1 MRPNCRL
8 SLVRASKSSD
18 ALQRDAG
25 RAKGIACAMVQAPSR
40 CSRTDLEEQD
50 RALADCQK
58 ALREAQD
65 RCAQLEADRV
75 RLESILEGSQD
86 AIWSWNTDGVV
97 VRWNAAAKKLLGYAA
112 DEIVGQSLL
121 KLVRPERWEAA
132 RAVMKS
138 IRKGAWYGRYETV
151 RVRKDGA
158 LVDVELTVSPIAD
171 TSGRI
176 IGASTLCREIS
187 ERKQFQASLTKRMSQ
202 LTSLV
207 QFTERLQSASSLDAV
222 FAAALDG
229 IKSALGCDRASVLL
243 FDGMGVMRFVASR
256 GLSDAYRK
264 AVDGH
269 SPWAKDAKDPSP
281 ICVADIELSGEPV
294 SLKETVKAE
303 GIRALAFIPLIAD
316 GWLIGKFMTYYPDP
330 HTFSD
335 EEIGLAN
342 TIARQL
348 ALAVAHQ
355 SAVEELRQSEERFR
369 LMLEHAPVMI
379 WMSDALGHC
388 LHLNR
393 MLREFWGVD
402 EADIPSFD
410 WRSTMHPEDAESIGE
425 SMASAVITRGPVT
438 VRGRYLNAQGAY
450 RFLQTNA
457 QPRFSSKGE
466 FGGLIG
472 VNVDVTEREEAEA
485 ALRESEERFRLA
497 VEAAPSG
504 MVMTDQDGRITLV
517 NAQSERLF
525 GYSREELIGQK
536 IEAIVP
542 PESEGSHPELQTAYF
557 ARPTAR
563 GMGLGRGLRARRKDG
578 TEIPVEIGLSPFKTS
593 QGVVAL
599 AAVVDISSRK
609 QAEAERE
616 LLIAELNHRV
626 KNTLSV
632 VQSIA
637 HQTFRGAEPMLAA
650 QRAFEGRLIAL
661 ASAHNLLT
669 QLNWEHASLEQ
680 IAKVILNVTGDGS
693 GRVRLSGPQILLPPK
708 EALSFTMALHE
719 LCTNAMKYGAL
730 SNDAGHIDVGWTRSR
745 DPRPRLDLVW
755 RESGG
760 PPVSRPSK
768 GGFGSRLLERSLAFD
783 LDGEVRLSFEPSGLV
798 CSIHAPLPRERDIRQ

>member
-1 MRPNCRL
+1 MIQRP
-8 SLVRASKSSD
+8 
-18 ALQRDAG
+18 G
-25 RAKGIACAMVQAPSR
+25 RRSQA
-40 CSRTDLEEQD
+40 DLEAQD
-50 RALADCQK
+50 PRVALADCQK

-75 RLESILEGSQD
+75 RLELILEGSQD

-132 RAVMKS
+132 RAVMES
-138 IRKGAWYGRYETV
+138 VRKGAWYGRYETV

-176 IGASTLCREIS
+176 IGASTMCREIT
-187 ERKQFQASLTKRMSQ
+187 ERKQFQASLAKRMSQ
-202 LTSLV
+202 LTSLI

-281 ICVADIELSGEPV
+281 ICVADIELSGEPE
-294 SLKETVKAE
+294 SLKETIKAE

-316 GWLIGKFMTYYPDP
+316 GRLIGKFMTYYPDP
-330 HTFSD
+330 HAFSG
-335 EEIGLAN
+335 EEIGFAT

-348 ALAVAHQ
+348 GLAVAHQ
-355 SAVEELRQSEERFR
+355 SAVEELRHSEERFR
-369 LMLEHAPVMI
+369 RTMSEHAPVMI

-402 EADIPSFD
+402 EADITSFN
-410 WRSTMHPEDAESIGE
+410 WQSTMHPEDAESIGE
-425 SMASAVITRGPVT
+425 SMANAIITRAPVT

-450 RFLQTNA
+450 RVLQTNA
-457 QPRFSSKGE
+457 RPRFSSKGE

-472 VNVDVTEREEAEA
+472 VNVDVTEREVAEA

-497 VEAAPSG
+497 IEAAPSG

-542 PESEGSHPELQTAYF
+542 AEFEGSHPELRAYF
-557 ARPTAR
+557 ARPNAR
-563 GMGLGRGLRARRKDG
+563 GMGLGRDLRARRKDG
-578 TEIPVEIGLSPFKTS
+578 T
-593 QGVVAL
+593 
-599 AAVVDISSRK
+599 
-609 QAEAERE
+609 
-616 LLIAELNHRV
+616 
-626 KNTLSV
+626 
-632 VQSIA
+632 
-637 HQTFRGAEPMLAA
+637 
-650 QRAFEGRLIAL
+650 
-661 ASAHNLLT
+661 
-669 QLNWEHASLEQ
+669 
-680 IAKVILNVTGDGS
+680 
-693 GRVRLSGPQILLPPK
+693 
-708 EALSFTMALHE
+708 
-719 LCTNAMKYGAL
+719 
-730 SNDAGHIDVGWTRSR
+730 R
-745 DPRPRLDLVW
+745 D
-755 RESGG
+755 SGG
-760 PPVSRPSK
+760 DRAQSVQDFSRRSGARS
-768 GGFGSRLLERSLAFD
+768 GGR
-783 LDGEVRLSFEPSGLV
+783 
-798 CSIHAPLPRERDIRQ
+798 H

>member
-1 MRPNCRL
+1 MGQKTPATLKPQLDVQNAPKLPPVARARVEKRRRFATGRFRTKEIASAMIQRPGCR
-8 SLVRASKSSD
+8 S
-18 ALQRDAG
+18 
-25 RAKGIACAMVQAPSR
+25 QA
-40 CSRTDLEEQD
+40 DLEAQD
-50 RALADCQK
+50 PRVALADCQK

-229 IKSALGCDRASVLL
+229 IKSALGCDRSSVLL

-281 ICVADIELSGEPV
+281 ICVADIELSGEPE
-294 SLKETVKAE
+294 SLKETIKAE

-316 GWLIGKFMTYYPDP
+316 GRLIGKFMTYNPAP
-330 HTFSD
+330 HAFT
-335 EEIGLAN
+335 EEEASLAN

-355 SAVEELRQSEERFR
+355 TATEELKQSEERFR
-369 LMLEHAPVMI
+369 QMSEDAPVMI
-379 WMSDALGHC
+379 WMSDANNKC

-393 MLREFWGVD
+393 ALRAFWGVD
-402 EADIPSFD
+402 EANIPSFD
-410 WRSTMHPEDAESIGE
+410 WRTTMHPEDAPQIGE
-425 SMASAVITRGPVT
+425 TMMSAVAARSSLKVK
-438 VRGRYLNAQGAY
+438 GRYLDASGRY
-450 RFLQTNA
+450 RVLQTNA
-457 QPRFSSKGE
+457 RPHFSPRGE
-466 FGGLIG
+466 FLGMIG
-472 VNVDVTEREEAEA
+472 VNVDVTEQEEAA
-485 ALRESEERFRLA
+485 KALRESEERFRLA

-504 MVMTDQDGRITLV
+504 MLMTDESGRIILG
-517 NAQSERLF
+517 NAQCGKIF
-525 GYSREELIGQK
+525 GYSREELVGQS
-536 IEAIVP
+536 IELLVP
-542 PESEGSHPELQTAYF
+542 KTSSARHPELRKSYY
-557 ARPTAR
+557 ARPSAR
-563 GMGLGRGLRARRKDG
+563 AMGLGRDLRARRKDG
-578 TEIPVEIGLSPFKTS
+578 TEFPVEIGLSPIATT
-593 QGVVAL
+593 QGLMTL

-609 QAEAERE
+609 QAEAE

-626 KNTLSV
+626 KNTLSIV
-632 VQSIA
+632 
-637 HQTFRGAEPMLAA
+637 
-650 QRAFEGRLIAL
+650 
-661 ASAHNLLT
+661 
-669 QLNWEHASLEQ
+669 
-680 IAKVILNVTGDGS
+680 
-693 GRVRLSGPQILLPPK
+693 
-708 EALSFTMALHE
+708 
-719 LCTNAMKYGAL
+719 
-730 SNDAGHIDVGWTRSR
+730 
-745 DPRPRLDLVW
+745 
-755 RESGG
+755 
-760 PPVSRPSK
+760 
-768 GGFGSRLLERSLAFD
+768 
-783 LDGEVRLSFEPSGLV
+783 
-798 CSIHAPLPRERDIRQ
+798 

>member
-1 MRPNCRL
+1 MGVKHTLPLEGDEDVEHLKCSLARRREQLQEAKERL
-8 SLVRASKSSD
+8 RL
-18 ALQRDAG
+18 
-25 RAKGIACAMVQAPSR
+25 
-40 CSRTDLEEQD
+40 
-50 RALADCQK
+50 
-58 ALREAQD
+58 
-65 RCAQLEADRV
+65 LEADWAQ
-75 RLESILEGSQD
+75 LASIVEGSRD
-86 AIWSWNTDGVV
+86 AIWSWNAEGTV
-97 VRWNAAAKKLLGYAA
+97 VRWNKEAERLFGYARE
-112 DEIVGQSLL
+112 EIVGQPLFKLIPAERGL
-121 KLVRPERWEAA
+121 KA
-132 RAVMKS
+132 REIMASVMAGS
-138 IRKGAWYGRYETV
+138 GYGRHETK
-151 RVRKDGA
+151 RVRKDGT
-158 LVDVELTVSPIAD
+158 LVDVELAVSPIAD
-171 TSGRI
+171 ESGRI
-176 IGASTLCREIS
+176 VGASTMCREIT
-187 ERKQFQASLTKRMSQ
+187 ERKQFEASLARRVAE
-202 LTSLV
+202 LASLYR
-207 QFTERLQSASSLDAV
+207 FTERLPRAASFDET
-222 FAAALDG
+222 FAAALDA
-229 IKSALGCDRASVLL
+229 IQSALGCERASILL
-243 FDGMGVMRFVASR
+243 FDRSRVMRFVAWR
-256 GLSDAYRK
+256 GLSDGYRA

-269 SPWAKDAKDPSP
+269 SPWTPDAANPSP
-281 ICVADIELSGEPV
+281 IYVPDIDASEESEA
-294 SLKETVKAE
+294 LKATVRAE

-316 GWLIGKFMTYYPDP
+316 GRLIGKFMTYYPDP

-402 EADIPSFD
+402 EADIPSFN
-410 WRSTMHPEDAESIGE
+410 WQSTMHPEDAESIGE
-425 SMASAVITRGPVT
+425 SMANAIITRAPVT

-450 RFLQTNA
+450 RVLQANA

-517 NAQSERLF
+517 SAQSERLF

-542 PESEGSHPELQTAYF
+542 AESEGSHPELRAYF

-563 GMGLGRGLRARRKDG
+563 GMGLGRDLRARRKDG